1 MSDDLTSS
9 GQGSADLTPPP
20 PPPPAHAPRRRV
32 IGRKGS
38 SIAVASGLVIGGV
51 AGGYVISQAATP
63 TPSATAPSGNGSAV
77 APPEGHPAVG
87 GGSPASRTED
97 EQQAAAALGI
107 TAAQLQTDRAAG
119 KSIAAIAKERNV
131 DLDTVVA
138 TLVGDENAEIDAAA
152 KAGTITSA
160 KATQMKA
167 QTTQRVTDMVNGT
180 EPEHGPGG
188 PRGHG
193 AQGEDQQVIATAI
206 GITTTQ
212 LQTELTAGKTVAAIA
227 AAHGKTAAA
236 VISAL
241 VASENAEIDQRAA
254 SGQISAAQAAQD
266 KTTTQQ
272 RVTDTV
278 NGTRPAGGGEDQR
291 GGAPEAPSGSSSTS

>member
-1 MSDDLTSS
+1 MSDDLTNG

-20 PPPPAHAPRRRV
+20 PPPPPPPARAPRHRV
-32 IGRKGS
+32 IGRKGA

-63 TPSATAPSGNGSAV
+63 TPSATSV
-77 APPEGHPAVG
+77 TPPEGHPAGG

-119 KSIAAIAKERNV
+119 KSIATIAKERNV
-131 DLDTVVA
+131 DLNTVIA

-160 KATQMKA
+160 QATQMKA

-180 EPEHGPGG
+180 EPARGPGG

-206 GITTTQ
+206 GISTTQ

-227 AAHGKTAAA
+227 TTHGKTAAA

-266 KTTTQQ
+266 KAMTQQ
-272 RVTDTV
+272 RVTDMV
-278 NGTRPAGGGEDQR
+278 NGTRPAGGGAGPRD
-291 GGAPEAPSGSSSTS
+291 GAPEAPSGSSSTS